1 MIGFGVVLMFIATAI
16 IIFSK
21 SFIVPMVL
29 YVIGLLLMIKGER
42 KESQKIIIDNYGVR
56 KQVEKVS
63 NSEVEFHNKKL
74 EAPKIKI
81 LREAIDEKHGKLSY
95 FVSYKRNSNKWVA
108 ISNEWELIGE
118 NSKFI
123 DAESV
128 YGEDYAVVELFDNIE
143 KCIVENSCKKY
154 QI

>member
-16 IIFSK
+16 IVFSK
-21 SFIVPMVL
+21 SFSIAIILYIV
-29 YVIGLLLMIKGER
+29 GLLLMIKGER
-42 KESQKIIIDNYGVR
+42 KESQKIVIDNYGVR
-56 KQVEKVS
+56 RQGEKVS
-63 NSEVEFHNKKL
+63 NKEVEFFNKKL

-95 FVSYKRNSNKWVA
+95 FVSYKKNTNKWVA
-108 ISNEWELIGE
+108 LSNEWELIGE

-123 DAESV
+123 DGESI
-128 YGEDYAVVELFDNIE
+128 YGEDYAVVELFNNIE
-143 KCIVENSCKKY
+143 KCIVENKCKKY